1 MSTLPILSNEIDVNL
16 RENLRQFCGDFNIPP
31 RASVVIPVNAQKDL
45 SRILLVASDIL
56 AYKDVMPIEFILVVN
71 NYPSDN
77 PPKEIDDFVDMGFN
91 VRCTPKVEHKGGVAI
106 ASRILGIE
114 LARSETLLL
123 FDADCRIPN
132 AKALLGWYISQL
144 EAGSDLA
151 YTHVDYMDLPSDMA
165 TKVRMFIHH
174 ASRWFK
180 RTVLGVPT
188 CRGSNYAIK
197 RKLMLELF
205 SQGRIPY
212 DIHVGPVLKSINAR
226 IAYSGS
232 KELMVLTSGRF
243 FNGGWRELLE
253 YLAWRVGY
261 YRRILSAQFGKNSS
275 NQ

>member
-1 MSTLPILSNEIDVNL
+1 MSTQFVLSSEVDVNL
-16 RENLRQFCGDFNIPP
+16 RENLRRFCGDSDMSP

-56 AYKDVMPIEFILVVN
+56 AYKDVRPIEFILVVN
-71 NYPSDN
+71 NYPPDN
-77 PPKEIDDFVDMGFN
+77 PPKEISDFVDMGFN
-91 VRCTPKVEHKGGVAI
+91 VYSVPKVEHKGGVAI
-106 ASRILGIE
+106 ASRILGVE
-114 LARSETLLL
+114 LARSESLLL

-132 AKALLGWYISQL
+132 ANALLGWYISQL
-144 EAGSDLA
+144 EAGCDLA
-151 YTHVDYMDLPSDMA
+151 YTHVDYMDLPVGMA

-180 RTVLGVPT
+180 RAVLGVPT

-197 RKLMLELF
+197 RNLMLDLF
-205 SQGRIPY
+205 FQGRIPY
-212 DIHVGPVLKSINAR
+212 DIHVGPVLKSIGAH
-226 IAYSGS
+226 IVYSGN

-243 FNGGWRELLE
+243 FNGGWGELVE

-275 NQ
+275 KQ